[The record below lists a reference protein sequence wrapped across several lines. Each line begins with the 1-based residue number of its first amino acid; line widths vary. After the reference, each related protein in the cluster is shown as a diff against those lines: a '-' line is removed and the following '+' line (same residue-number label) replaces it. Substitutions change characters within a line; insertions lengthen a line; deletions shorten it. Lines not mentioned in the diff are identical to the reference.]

1 MIVPHGRRD
10 RSVVYNLRAA
20 RRKLYT
26 TSMYIRW
33 QSRKRRFPQFGRWGK
48 RVRGERKLAYTREGT
63 SKQDVHWSAIL
74 VENVRIDGRP
84 TQRHVAYLAGF
95 TDSALAIP
103 AQQRFLWDR
112 IKERLDGLGDRIS
125 RDDRRRI
132 ELTLIEKIGKPPT
145 KAQRA
150 ELDRE
155 RKRLLGE

>member
-1 MIVPHGRRD
+1 M
-10 RSVVYNLRAA
+10 
-20 RRKLYT
+20 
-26 TSMYIRW
+26 
-33 QSRKRRFPQFGRWGK
+33 KRRRSRREARPTEDRRRGAAAIEK
-48 RVRGERKLAYTREGT
+48 VRKT
-63 SKQDVHWSAIL
+63 Q
-74 VENVRIDGRP
+74 P

-150 ELDRE
+150 KLDRE

>member
-1 MIVPHGRRD
+1 
-10 RSVVYNLRAA
+10 VYNLRAA
-20 RRKLYT
+20 RQKLYT

-74 VENVRIDGRP
+74 VENVRIDGKP

-103 AQQRFLWDR
+103 AQQRFLWNR

-150 ELDRE
+150 KLDRE